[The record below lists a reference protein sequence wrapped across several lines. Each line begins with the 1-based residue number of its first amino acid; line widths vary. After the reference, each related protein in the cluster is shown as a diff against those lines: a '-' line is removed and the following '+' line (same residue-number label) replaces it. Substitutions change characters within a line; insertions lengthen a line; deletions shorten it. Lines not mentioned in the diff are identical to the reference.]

1 MFINC
6 FFINKHK
13 KERIESK
20 KKNRMIKKPKFFKNW
35 LGRINFSNLRTKII
49 SFILPIVLT
58 FSIAST
64 AVASPRS
71 TRVQYNS
78 SSQTITKVVPLQ
90 SNEVFEM
97 GKFEESKIEE
107 SELENSDTDL
117 MEDIDLMEDT
127 DLIDY
132 IDLMNDIFNF
142 EEVKTKTFPQLQL
155 HNQNKPN
162 EISVSKLATEFK
174 KIDFLNLED
183 RLEMESYATTFF
195 YVTFFLCVIEN
206 HIKKLVD
213 IIEINKKLVDIIE
226 INGGFT
232 KDSNEK
238 EKQQRTWEEFW
249 KSWGEFL
256 FAIFKSMYCHP
267 QSIIFLSLVI
277 YILMNP
283 ELFPYLPSVSQL
295 IKHLVPLTP
304 SPLVQVKPQVNVADT
319 QVNVIDPGVI
329 RPVPRS
335 ELQHLGKEVIYKGKE
350 VIYKGK
356 EVIYKGKEVVYKGK
370 EVIVSLA
377 KDLISK
383 GKQLQIFR
391 KANLN
396 KDVVHVSKDMVHV
409 SKDMVHVS
417 KDIVIDINPGTTQ
430 HQNGN
435 SNGN

>member
-1 MFINC
+1 
-6 FFINKHK
+6 
-13 KERIESK
+13 
-20 KKNRMIKKPKFFKNW
+20 MIKKLSSNERF
-35 LGRINFSNLRTKII
+35 NFSNLRTKII

-71 TRVQYNS
+71 TRTNYNNP
-78 SSQTITKVVPLQ
+78 SQTITKVVPLQ

-97 GKFEESKIEE
+97 GKSEESKIEE
-107 SELENSDTDL
+107 SQLELENSDTD
-117 MEDIDLMEDT
+117 IMEDT
-127 DLIDY
+127 DI
-132 IDLMNDIFNF
+132 MNDIFNF
-142 EEVKTKTFPQLQL
+142 EEVKTKTFPQFQF
-155 HNQNKPN
+155 HNKIN
-162 EISVSKLATEFK
+162 EISISTVSKLATEFK

-213 IIEINKKLVDIIE
+213 IIEM
-226 INGGFT
+226 NGGFT
-232 KDSNEK
+232 KASNEK

-283 ELFPYLPSVSQL
+283 ELFPHLRLPSLSQL
-295 IKHLVPLTP
+295 IKHLVPLPHSP
-304 SPLVQVKPQVNVADT
+304 SVQVKPQVNVADT
-319 QVNVIDPGVI
+319 QVNVVDPGVI
-329 RPVPRS
+329 RAVPRS
-335 ELQHLGKEVIYKGKE
+335 ELQHL
-350 VIYKGK
+350 
-356 EVIYKGKEVVYKGK
+356 GKEVVYKGK

-383 GKQLQIFR
+383 CKQLQIFQ

-396 KDVVHVSKDMVHV
+396 KDVVHVSKDV
-409 SKDMVHVS
+409 
-417 KDIVIDINPGTTQ
+417 VIDINPGTTQ